1 MDGAPGNN
9 VISRSG
15 RPEVVAKRPPT
26 WKLPISRTWMG
37 GSPFLEGCALTAVV
51 PHTEEAQ
58 QRMRSQQAAVTGA
71 PSPRVLLAEILD
83 RKASKPRERE
93 PGTPIRAFPDRGPV
107 PRTIT
112 RRGIGLSYP
121 LAGRAGSGP
130 WWPSGT
136 QAMLGQHPR
145 QTLPMI
151 SCAPGV
157 ACQAREGARGA
168 GARRRW
174 REAGSRRRTRAD
186 LCRPDPGTMR

>member
-1 MDGAPGNN
+1 MGGAPGNN

-37 GSPFLEGCALTAVV
+37 GSPSLEGCALTAVV

-58 QRMRSQQAAVTGA
+58 QGMRSQQAAVTGA

-112 RRGIGLSYP
+112 RRDTVLNCRWVLRLGI
-121 LAGRAGSGP
+121 RMR
-130 WWPSGT
+130 WP
-136 QAMLGQHPR
+136 P
-145 QTLPMI
+145 
-151 SCAPGV
+151 
-157 ACQAREGARGA
+157 
-168 GARRRW
+168 
-174 REAGSRRRTRAD
+174 
-186 LCRPDPGTMR
+186 